1 MNALAKPRDAVQM
14 HPNHWRNRLMG
25 PLTQREDEGEL
36 EVLTFKVPAK
46 LKARIDAAAKE
57 TGNNRTQTMLSLMR
71 WALDEYEAQKTG
83 EGRKAGK
90 GK

>member
-1 MNALAKPRDAVQM
+1 
-14 HPNHWRNRLMG
+14 MG

-36 EVLTFKVPAK
+36 EVLTFKVPKK

-71 WALDEYEAQKTG
+71 WALDEYDAQRSDEKKGGAKRKPEAG
-83 EGRKAGK
+83 
-90 GK
+90 